1 MLHSFQ
7 VISWFNELLYIVF
20 EELEF
25 TLQRNPANY
34 DNEKGIMSFK
44 SGFLFTRKLSK
55 KTSIGQVEIIPSN
68 ILLMQSELV
77 DRLEIFVSHVTTNYL
92 NLWNNNPALILMLP
106 SNQRFHRICTHV
118 SNNMGATCV

>member
-55 KTSIGQVEIIPSN
+55 KDFNWSS
-68 ILLMQSELV
+68 
-77 DRLEIFVSHVTTNYL
+77 
-92 NLWNNNPALILMLP
+92 
-106 SNQRFHRICTHV
+106 
-118 SNNMGATCV
+118 